1 MIRRKLKSMYKKAII
16 IFIVFLLAII
26 MFFSSF
32 AIIKTGYT
40 GVRTTFGQVSEKPV
54 SSGFNWKLPFV
65 QSIKKV
71 NNKQQD
77 VLFTNAI
84 WSETASRTALFFEN
98 VTVSYTI
105 NGEKSAWI
113 YANIADYEN
122 SMLSTGI
129 VASALKSASK
139 TLSDTDATNRS
150 KIEPLAQ
157 EYLQSSL
164 NDKYGKGTIF
174 INKITISNIDFEDSY
189 NQAIADKQNA
199 QLAYEKQKIENQKN
213 VEKAEA
219 DAKVAKIKAQ
229 GVADSALIEAKGQA
243 EANRELEKSLTDNV
257 LKNRFYDTW
266 DGALPKVSGEAGII
280 LSSDFLGS
288 NTPAKSEKAPEVTQ

>member
-1 MIRRKLKSMYKKAII
+1 MIRRKLKSMIKKAII
-16 IFIVFLLAII
+16 ILVVFLLTVIT
-26 MFFSSF
+26 FFNSF
-32 AIIKTGYT
+32 KIIKTGYT
-40 GVRTTFGQVSEKPV
+40 GVRTTFGQISEKPV

-77 VLFTNAI
+77 KLFSDII
-84 WSETASRTALFFEN
+84 WSETESRTALFFEN
-98 VTVSYTI
+98 VTISYTI

-113 YANIADYEN
+113 YASIADYEN

-266 DGALPKVSGEAGII
+266 DGALPKVSGETGII

-288 NTPAKSEKAPEVTQ
+288 NTPAKSEKTPEVTQ